1 MRLSRVDFYDIS
13 KIDFDRLKDEFK
25 GSKKK
30 NTMMKTLQD
39 RIEEKLNSMIN
50 KNSNRMDFYK
60 RYQDI
65 IYAYNK
71 EKDRATIEAT
81 FDDLLDFLNQLN
93 NEEKRAAREGL
104 TEESLVIMDL
114 LEKPNLSQRER
125 KDKTNE

>member
-1 MRLSRVDFYDIS
+1 M
-13 KIDFDRLKDEFK
+13 KDEFK
-25 GSKKK
+25 GSKRK

-50 KNSNRMDFYK
+50 KNSNRMDFYE

-104 TEESLVIMDL
+104 TERKFSYYGFIRKTQSISER
-114 LEKPNLSQRER
+114 KR